1 MQSAAS
7 APHTSVLAWFDG
19 GATSDFFL
27 YPVRFLVFLCAVQSV
42 QIRSIPPGQKWP
54 GFSFALHLL
63 RVQGFL
69 LCCNT
74 ATYKR
79 LQRLLFRPCSYTTHA
94 TKQRTGLYRGIFCD
108 CTNSTA
114 SNTRLAQ
121 AAITSPATRWNTS
134 QRRNTSSAYQ
144 IPAPRRT
151 LHSSAQTAYY
161 NNVYKGAEVPA
172 CYRSMPD
179 GAAHRRPCQ
188 PGGAVQRRAAR
199 NYWRLSPQ
207 LFSGFRPIANR
218 GQQ

>member
-1 MQSAAS
+1 MAGLFFCLASAEGAGFFCSAAIQ
-7 APHTSVLAWFDG
+7 PHTSVYSGFY
-19 GATSDFFL
+19 S
-27 YPVRFLVFLCAVQSV
+27 VHAV
-42 QIRSIPPGQKWP
+42 
-54 GFSFALHLL
+54 
-63 RVQGFL
+63 
-69 LCCNT
+69 
-74 ATYKR
+74 
-79 LQRLLFRPCSYTTHA
+79 YTTHA